1 MNFSELVPSKPI
13 RPPKDAFM
21 YIYVYI
27 YIHDVPNMVCHIRVH
42 VASVEW
48 ENAKCS

>member
-27 YIHDVPNMVCHIRVH
+27 YIHVPNMVCHIRVH